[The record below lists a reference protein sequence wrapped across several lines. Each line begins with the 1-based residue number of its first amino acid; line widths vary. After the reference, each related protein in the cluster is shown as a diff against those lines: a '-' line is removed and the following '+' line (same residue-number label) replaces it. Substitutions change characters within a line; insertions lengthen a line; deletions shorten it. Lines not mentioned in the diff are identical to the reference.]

1 MTGTQLA
8 ALVGKYTGTTSVTYT
23 DATLLV
29 DANNTKDELS
39 NHIIKRN
46 EQLFIIPATFDLVAS
61 SVTARE
67 YSFPND
73 ILNQLVTVEL
83 ALDTSQ
89 STVFIPCLPF
99 PGGMQRLLRQIDGI
113 TEAKITANFTNN
125 RPYYVIQRNSI
136 YILSGTISALSAG
149 GKIRYRL
156 YPADLANLTGTSELN
171 IDPTTSSFGIPKS
184 FHELWARRVSIIF
197 KSSKQKPI
205 PLSPLEKN
213 YENDLENALNSISES
228 DLGEEIRGFLPS
240 SDSPSVLGSSV

>member
-99 PGGMQRLLRQIDGI
+99 PGGM
-113 TEAKITANFTNN
+113 
-125 RPYYVIQRNSI
+125 
-136 YILSGTISALSAG
+136 
-149 GKIRYRL
+149 
-156 YPADLANLTGTSELN
+156 
-171 IDPTTSSFGIPKS
+171 
-184 FHELWARRVSIIF
+184 
-197 KSSKQKPI
+197 
-205 PLSPLEKN
+205 
-213 YENDLENALNSISES
+213 
-228 DLGEEIRGFLPS
+228 
-240 SDSPSVLGSSV
+240 